1 MDAVGAQTMR
11 TEAYGQAV
19 WSWHLDA
26 GVKFAGDPQA
36 TGANKPDTPGRARS
50 KPSNIAQGMPDR
62 SAHL

>member
-1 MDAVGAQTMR
+1 MDARARETSASFVDG
-11 TEAYGQAV
+11 EAV

-50 KPSNIAQGMPDR
+50 KP
-62 SAHL
+62 

>member
-1 MDAVGAQTMR
+1 MDVLVSQASDIDT
-11 TEAYGQAV
+11 YGQAV

-50 KPSNIAQGMPDR
+50 KP
-62 SAHL
+62 